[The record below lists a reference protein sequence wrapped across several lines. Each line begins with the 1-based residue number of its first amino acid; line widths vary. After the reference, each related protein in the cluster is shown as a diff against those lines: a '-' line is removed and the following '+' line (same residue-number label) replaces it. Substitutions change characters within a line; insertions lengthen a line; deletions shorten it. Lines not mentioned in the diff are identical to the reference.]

1 MYRFIKFNTGLFP
14 VEKMCKCMRVSKN
27 AYYTWLRVGQ
37 YKRQKSSISHLK
49 SRVAAIFN
57 DSNQVY
63 GSLRIQKSLEREGLV
78 YSRSYI
84 ALIMKALGLKS
95 VLSKKFRV
103 CTTDS
108 NHAFALADN
117 VLNRNFKST
126 LLGEKW
132 VSDITYIKVGSQ
144 WNYLTTI
151 LDLADRKIVS
161 WVLTENMDTENTVYK
176 AWLQARKH
184 RNITNNHIFHSDR
197 GVQYASNKMTN
208 ILSSSKK
215 IRQSMSRK
223 GNCWDNAVAESLF
236 KTIKYECTNRY
247 VFNYYL
253 DAYRVI
259 ERYIKWYNCK
269 RLHSALDYKS
279 PMEEEVELIMKNNK
293 NVA

>member
-1 MYRFIKFNTGLFP
+1 
-14 VEKMCKCMRVSKN
+14 MRVSKN
-27 AYYTWLRVGQ
+27 SYYTWLRIGQ
-37 YKRQKSSISHLK
+37 YKRQKSSISLLK
-49 SRVAAIFN
+49 LRITAVFN
-57 DSNQVY
+57 ESKQVY

-84 ALIMKALGLKS
+84 ALIMKELGLIS

-108 NHAFALADN
+108 NHTFTLADN
-117 VLNRNFKST
+117 VLNRDFTST
-126 LLGEKW
+126 QLGEKW

-161 WVLTENMDTENTVYK
+161 WALTQDMSTKNTVYK
-176 AWLQARKH
+176 VWLQARKN

-197 GVQYASNKMTN
+197 GVQYASNKMTSV
-208 ILSSSKK
+208 LSPSKK
-215 IRQSMSRK
+215 ITQSMSRK
-223 GNCWDNAVAESLF
+223 ANCWDNAVAESLF

-247 VFNYYL
+247 TFKNFL
-253 DAYRVI
+253 EAYQVI
-259 ERYIKWYNCK
+259 NQYIKWYNYK
-269 RLHSALDYKS
+269 RLHSTLGYKS
-279 PMEEEVELIMKNNK
+279 PVEMEIELIMKNNK

>member
-1 MYRFIKFNTGLFP
+1 
-14 VEKMCKCMRVSKN
+14 MCKCMRVSKN
-27 AYYTWLRVGQ
+27 SYYTWLRIGQ
-37 YKRQKSSISHLK
+37 YKRQKSSISLLK
-49 SRVAAIFN
+49 LRITAVFN
-57 DSNQVY
+57 ESKQVY

-84 ALIMKALGLKS
+84 ALIMKELGLIS

-108 NHAFALADN
+108 NHTFTLADN
-117 VLNRNFKST
+117 VLNRDFTST
-126 LLGEKW
+126 QLGEKW

-161 WVLTENMDTENTVYK
+161 WALTQDMSTKNTVYK
-176 AWLQARKH
+176 VWLQARKN

-197 GVQYASNKMTN
+197 GVQYTSNIMTSV
-208 ILSSSKK
+208 LSPSKK
-215 IRQSMSRK
+215 ITQSMSRK
-223 GNCWDNAVAESLF
+223 ANCWDNAVAESLF

-247 VFNYYL
+247 TFKNFL
-253 DAYRVI
+253 EAYQVI
-259 ERYIKWYNCK
+259 NQYIKWYNYK
-269 RLHSALDYKS
+269 RLHSTLGYKS
-279 PMEEEVELIMKNNK
+279 PLEMEIELIMKNNK

>member
-1 MYRFIKFNTGLFP
+1 
-14 VEKMCKCMRVSKN
+14 MCKCMRVSKN
-27 AYYTWLRVGQ
+27 SYYTWLRVGQ
-37 YKRQKSSISHLK
+37 YKSQKSAVSHLK
-49 SRVAAIFN
+49 SRVIAIFN
-57 DSNQVY
+57 DSKQIY
-63 GSLRIQKSLEREGLV
+63 GSLRIQKSLEREGLF

-84 ALIMKALGLKS
+84 ALIMKKLGLKS

-108 NHAFALADN
+108 DHTFALADN

-126 LLGEKW
+126 KLGEKW
-132 VSDITYIKVGSQ
+132 VSDITYIKVGGK

-176 AWLQARKH
+176 AWLQARKN
-184 RNITNNHIFHSDR
+184 RDITNNHIFHSDR

-208 ILSSSKK
+208 TLNSSNK
-215 IRQSMSRK
+215 IKQSMSRK

-253 DAYRVI
+253 DAYNVI
-259 ERYIKWYNCK
+259 EQYIKWYNCK
-269 RLHSALDYKS
+269 RLHSSLDYKS
-279 PMEEEVELIMKNNK
+279 PIEMEAELIMKNNK